1 MKMAKYLL
9 DTHILI
15 WANQDRTKL
24 SQNLINILSDNRHEF
39 FISIASIWEMQ
50 VKIQTKKL
58 HIVPSLDCVLHEI
71 ELKNLYTI
79 LPIKKEHIQN
89 LKHLPFHH
97 KDPFDRMLVSQAILE
112 NLTILTLDEHM
123 MKYRVKIEN

>member
-1 MKMAKYLL
+1 MAKYLL

-15 WANQDRTKL
+15 WANQDREKL

-39 FISIASIWEMQ
+39 FISMASIWEMQ
-50 VKIQTKKL
+50 LKIQNKKL
-58 HIVPSLDCVLHEI
+58 DIVPSLGCVLHEI

-89 LKHLPFHH
+89 LEYLPFHH
-97 KDPFDRMLVSQAILE
+97 KDPFDRMLVSQAIIE
-112 NLTILTLDEHM
+112 GLTILTVDEHII
-123 MKYRVKIEN
+123 KYRIKIEN